1 MSDGTEGSLCHGMA
15 GLSALGNCIATNDY
29 VALCHTDIDK
39 VCART
44 YCLVSCGRRQ
54 AASQGPPVSP
64 LPASLLHFT
73 ICTLCRA
80 GWCAGD

>member
-15 GLSALGNCIATNDY
+15 GLSALGNCIAT
-29 VALCHTDIDK
+29 DIDK
-39 VCART
+39 VCAGT
-44 YCLVSCGRRQ
+44 YCLVPCGRRQ

-64 LPASLLHFT
+64 LPLPASPLHLT

-80 GWCAGD
+80 GWSAGD